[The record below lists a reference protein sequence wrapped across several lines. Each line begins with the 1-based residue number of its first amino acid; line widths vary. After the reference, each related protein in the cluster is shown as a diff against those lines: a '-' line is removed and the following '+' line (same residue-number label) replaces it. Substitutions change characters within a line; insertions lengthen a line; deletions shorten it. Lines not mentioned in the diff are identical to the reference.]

1 MKIKLLPI
9 LASLFIAS
17 LTITSC
23 LDSDDKVEYSND
35 ANIYGFSINNIKT
48 VLIEGNDTT
57 TFTIK
62 GSDYRFTI
70 DQTGKQVYNTDSLP
84 YLTDVKKVSI
94 NMSLTSSATATYQVK
109 DKNGQDSLC
118 YWASTDSLDFTHPI
132 MFTVYAPDRLI
143 SKIYEVKVN
152 VHQVD
157 PDLLVW
163 SEIKESGFPVTSA
176 ATKQKAIWFN
186 NKAYVFVDNA
196 QVQVTTSE
204 NGTSWS
210 PLTDLNGLTSK
221 ANYSSVMAFNN
232 KLLILADGKLYS
244 SSNGVDWQDETVQAT
259 GLIAL
264 VQDKLIGTYNGKFI
278 EIIPSSNDSF
288 TSIELG
294 DIPENFPGT
303 DYISTTK
310 PLPTNPSIEQTIMI
324 SGEENTSEDF
334 TPVWTSY
341 SDTNRWDRIINST
354 GYNCPK
360 LENIAMIN
368 YNSQLYVFGGK
379 GKDNEGNVD
388 GFKYLYSSK
397 DNGLVWKPI
406 TEKAMLPTALA
417 GKNMPF
423 SYLVDNSDYIW
434 IMPSGSDAIWKGRIN
449 RLGFKNE

>member
-1 MKIKLLPI
+1 
-9 LASLFIAS
+9 
-17 LTITSC
+17 
-23 LDSDDKVEYSND
+23 
-35 ANIYGFSINNIKT
+35 
-48 VLIEGNDTT
+48 
-57 TFTIK
+57 
-62 GSDYRFTI
+62 
-70 DQTGKQVYNTDSLP
+70 
-84 YLTDVKKVSI
+84 
-94 NMSLTSSATATYQVK
+94 
-109 DKNGQDSLC
+109 
-118 YWASTDSLDFTHPI
+118 

-406 TEKAMLPTALA
+406 TEKAMLPTCL
-417 GKNMPF
+417 
-423 SYLVDNSDYIW
+423 
-434 IMPSGSDAIWKGRIN
+434 SG
-449 RLGFKNE
+449 